1 MLIKKKFIF
10 VGLVLLL
17 IIGSFFYF
25 RNEVYYSR
33 GSCRSDVSFKINKGE
48 GVVKITKRL
57 KESDLISGNIY
68 FYYYLKTHKLTNKI
82 MSGTYLLSGKMTI
95 PEIAYILSNPSRSFV
110 KITFPE
116 GFTAKLM
123 ADRLNANDLPG
134 DNFLKI
140 VNNPGDFKKQYSY
153 LSGDNIKT
161 LEGYLF
167 PDTYFFRKDATAKSI
182 VKKML
187 DVFSQK
193 LNNQMIKDI
202 ASQNKSIA
210 DEIIMA
216 SIIEK
221 EVQTPKDMKVVSGI
235 FWKRIRNNHKLQSDA
250 TLSYV
255 LDDNIDQHS
264 NVDLSTDSPYN
275 TYLYVGL
282 PPGPISNS
290 GLNAINAA
298 IYPVSSNYNYFL
310 TATIDGA
317 KKVIYSKTYNEQ
329 IASKQKY
336 GL

>member
-10 VGLVLLL
+10 IGLALLL

-25 RNEVYYSR
+25 RNEVYYAR
-33 GSCRSDVSFKINKGE
+33 GSYRSDVSFKINKGE
-48 GVVKITKRL
+48 GVVEITKRL

-140 VNNPGDFKKQYSY
+140 INNPGDFKKQYNY

-167 PDTYFFRKDATAKSI
+167 PDTYFFKKDAMAKGI

-193 LNNQMIKDI
+193 LSNQMIKDI

-216 SIIEK
+216 SIVEK
-221 EVQTPKDMKVVSGI
+221 EVQTPEDMKVVAGI
-235 FWKRIRNNHKLQSDA
+235 FWKRIKNNHKLQSDA

-264 NVDLSTDSPYN
+264 NADLSTNSPYN

-282 PPGPISNS
+282 PPSPISNP
-290 GLNAINAA
+290 GLDALRAA
-298 IYPVSSNYNYFL
+298 IYPTPSDYNYFL
-310 TATIDGA
+310 TATVNGA
-317 KKVIYSKTYNEQ
+317 KKVIYSQTFQEHVANK
-329 IASKQKY
+329 AKY